1 MDIFKP
7 RPSEPDGSEV
17 RSGISGHV
25 AALDGI
31 RGVAIAIV
39 LIHNASSVLGDSTL
53 FLPKLAGIIVRSG
66 WLGVQLFF
74 ALSGFLIT
82 SILMDARGSRGFF
95 RIFYVRR
102 MLRIFPLYYIFLAAA
117 FFVVPALFF
126 LPSWTAVAR
135 ANQWWFWTY
144 TSNWRSGADVRG
156 LAHFWSLAVEEQ
168 FYLLW
173 PLLIFVF
180 SSRALIGLCVTA
192 LLTSPLIRFG
202 LRASGW
208 PASAAYQF
216 TIARWD
222 ALAAGAVVAI
232 LLLSGQGRSWLRK
245 NMKRIGSVAVLSLAV
260 VVVLSR
266 GFAEDGLGVQVLGQS
281 LISVISAAFIYI
293 CVTPLSSL
301 DTAVR
306 RLVEA
311 RWLRFLG
318 KYSYAIYVLH
328 FPMQRILSP
337 LLSDTVNGADTNWR
351 LLRLAVYVG
360 GLSALSIFAA
370 MISWRVLE
378 KPFLDLKDRF
388 APRGLSIAKGGQ

>member
-1 MDIFKP
+1 M
-7 RPSEPDGSEV
+7 
-17 RSGISGHV
+17 
-25 AALDGI
+25 
-31 RGVAIAIV
+31 
-39 LIHNASSVLGDSTL
+39 NA
-53 FLPKLAGIIVRSG
+53 
-66 WLGVQLFF
+66 
-74 ALSGFLIT
+74 
-82 SILMDARGSRGFF
+82 
-95 RIFYVRR
+95 
-102 MLRIFPLYYIFLAAA
+102 
-117 FFVVPALFF
+117 
-126 LPSWTAVAR
+126 
-135 ANQWWFWTY
+135 
-144 TSNWRSGADVRG
+144 
-156 LAHFWSLAVEEQ
+156 
-168 FYLLW
+168 
-173 PLLIFVF
+173 
-180 SSRALIGLCVTA
+180 
-192 LLTSPLIRFG
+192 
-202 LRASGW
+202 
-208 PASAAYQF
+208 
-216 TIARWD
+216 
-222 ALAAGAVVAI
+222 
-232 LLLSGQGRSWLRK
+232 
-245 NMKRIGSVAVLSLAV
+245 
-260 VVVLSR
+260 
-266 GFAEDGLGVQVLGQS
+266 AEDGLGVQVLGQS